1 MIYFQS
7 DLLPG
12 ILLLYSLHT
21 HTNVI
26 IYLRPPHKWAPGH
39 EGEKGPVTLGNSAV
53 CRHIRSKEHNPE
65 ELFFKILE
73 SEPDRGKREY
83 KEAIAIRVMQP
94 TLNEDEG
101 KKYIPHIYD
110 RLLKT
115 TKYEAATPYKKF
127 KKDFIKTCEEYNKK

>member
-1 MIYFQS
+1 
-7 DLLPG
+7 
-12 ILLLYSLHT
+12 
-21 HTNVI
+21 
-26 IYLRPPHKWAPGH
+26 
-39 EGEKGPVTLGNSAV
+39 
-53 CRHIRSKEHNPE
+53 
-65 ELFFKILE
+65 
-73 SEPDRGKREY
+73 
-83 KEAIAIRVMQP
+83 MQP